1 MNCHSK
7 RVGALSSWSSKSYR
21 KEVPNNPIRKRRNK
35 MEQALPVEELANQRL
50 NVLIYSYTLLVK
62 NLMEEGVE
70 LEKVKKASD
79 KTWAILGQQ
88 AAEQM
93 KPLFGE
99 TMNIEVLQ
107 QSGAMASSIHGIE
120 FSEKVTENTIQSEYV
135 KCPWQEAYIAL
146 DMPSDW
152 RVCPSGHLAF
162 TESMYKGLF
171 PNATYK
177 MAKNMP
183 SGDQICEGTTEF

>member
-1 MNCHSK
+1 
-7 RVGALSSWSSKSYR
+7 
-21 KEVPNNPIRKRRNK
+21 
-35 MEQALPVEELANQRL
+35 MEQALPAEELANQRL
-50 NVLIYSYTLLVK
+50 NALIYSYTLLVK
-62 NLMEEGVE
+62 NLMEEGVD

-88 AAEQM
+88 AADQL

-99 TMNIEVLQ
+99 SVNIQALQ
-107 QSGAMASSIHGIE
+107 QSGAIAASVHGIE
-120 FSEKVTENTIQSEYV
+120 FSETVTENKIQSEYV

-152 RVCPSGHLAF
+152 RVCKSGHIAF
-162 TESMYKGLF
+162 TEGMYKGLN

-177 MAKNMP
+177 LTKNMP
-183 SGDQICEGTTEF
+183 SGDQICESTTEL

>member
-1 MNCHSK
+1 
-7 RVGALSSWSSKSYR
+7 
-21 KEVPNNPIRKRRNK
+21 

-62 NLMEEGVE
+62 NLMEEGVD

-88 AAEQM
+88 AADQL

-99 TMNIEVLQ
+99 TVNIEALQ
-107 QSGAMASSIHGIE
+107 QSGAIAASVHGIE
-120 FSEKVTENTIQSEYV
+120 YSEKITENKIQSEYV

-152 RVCPSGHLAF
+152 RVCTSGHIAF
-162 TESMYKGLF
+162 TEGMYKGLK

-177 MAKNMP
+177 MTKNMP
-183 SGDQICEGTTEF
+183 SGDQICETTTEF

>member
-1 MNCHSK
+1 
-7 RVGALSSWSSKSYR
+7 
-21 KEVPNNPIRKRRNK
+21 

-62 NLMEEGVE
+62 NLMEEGVD

-79 KTWAILGQQ
+79 KTWGILGQQ
-88 AAEQM
+88 AAEQL

-99 TMNIEVLQ
+99 TVDIEALQ
-107 QSGAMASSIHGIE
+107 QSGALAASVHGIE
-120 FSEKVTENTIQSEYV
+120 FSEEVTENKIQSEYV

-146 DMPSDW
+146 DMPNEW

-162 TESMYKGLF
+162 TENMYKGLN

-177 MAKNMP
+177 LTKNMP
-183 SGDQICEGTTEF
+183 SGDRICESTTAF

>member
-1 MNCHSK
+1 
-7 RVGALSSWSSKSYR
+7 
-21 KEVPNNPIRKRRNK
+21 

-62 NLMEEGVE
+62 NLMEEGVD

-88 AAEQM
+88 AAEQL

-99 TMNIEVLQ
+99 TVNIEALQ
-107 QSGAMASSIHGIE
+107 QSGAMAASIHGIE
-120 FSEKVTENTIQSEYV
+120 FSEKVTENKIQSEYV

-152 RVCPSGHLAF
+152 RVCSSGHLAF
-162 TESMYKGLF
+162 TESMYKGLN

-177 MAKNMP
+177 MTKNMP

>member
-1 MNCHSK
+1 
-7 RVGALSSWSSKSYR
+7 
-21 KEVPNNPIRKRRNK
+21 
-35 MEQALPVEELANQRL
+35 MEQALPAEEMANQRL
-50 NVLIYSYTLLVK
+50 NVLIYSYSLLVK
-62 NLMEEGVE
+62 NLMEEGVD

-99 TMNIEVLQ
+99 TVNIEAIQ
-107 QSGAMASSIHGIE
+107 QSGAMAASVHGIE
-120 FSEKVTENTIQSEYV
+120 FSEKVTENMIQSEYT

-146 DMPSDW
+146 DMPNDW
-152 RVCPSGHLAF
+152 RLCPSGHSAF
-162 TESMYKGLF
+162 TESMYKGLS

-177 MAKNMP
+177 MTKNMP
-183 SGDQICEGTTEF
+183 SGDQVCEGTTAF

>member
-1 MNCHSK
+1 
-7 RVGALSSWSSKSYR
+7 
-21 KEVPNNPIRKRRNK
+21 
-35 MEQALPVEELANQRL
+35 MEQALPVEELASQRL
-50 NVLIYSYTLLVK
+50 NALIYSYTLLVK
-62 NLMEEGVE
+62 NLMEEGVD

-88 AAEQM
+88 AADQL

-99 TMNIEVLQ
+99 TVSIEALQ
-107 QSGAMASSIHGIE
+107 QSGAIAASVHGIE
-120 FSEKVTENTIQSEYV
+120 FSEKVTENKIQSEYV

-162 TESMYKGLF
+162 NENMYKGLN

-177 MAKNMP
+177 MTKNMP
-183 SGDQICEGTTEF
+183 SGDQICESTTEF

>member
-1 MNCHSK
+1 
-7 RVGALSSWSSKSYR
+7 
-21 KEVPNNPIRKRRNK
+21 

-152 RVCPSGHLAF
+152 RVGPSGHLAF

-177 MAKNMP
+177 MTKNMP
-183 SGDQICEGTTEF
+183 SGDQICESTTEF

>member
-1 MNCHSK
+1 
-7 RVGALSSWSSKSYR
+7 
-21 KEVPNNPIRKRRNK
+21 

-79 KTWAILGQQ
+79 KTWAILGHQ

-99 TMNIEVLQ
+99 TMNIETLQ
-107 QSGAMASSIHGIE
+107 QSGAMATSIHGIE
-120 FSEKVTENTIQSEYV
+120 FSEKVTENKIHSEYV

-162 TESMYKGLF
+162 TESMYKGLI

-177 MAKNMP
+177 MTKNMP
-183 SGDQICEGTTEF
+183 SGDHICESTTAI

>member
-1 MNCHSK
+1 
-7 RVGALSSWSSKSYR
+7 
-21 KEVPNNPIRKRRNK
+21 
-35 MEQALPVEELANQRL
+35 MEQALPAEELANQRL
-50 NVLIYSYTLLVK
+50 NALIYSYTLLVK
-62 NLMEEGVE
+62 NLMEEGVD

-88 AAEQM
+88 AADQL

-99 TMNIEVLQ
+99 TVNIQALQ
-107 QSGAMASSIHGIE
+107 QSGAIAASVHGIE
-120 FSEKVTENTIQSEYV
+120 FSEKVTENKIQSEYV

-146 DMPSDW
+146 DMPKDW
-152 RVCPSGHLAF
+152 RICPSGHSAF
-162 TESMYKGLF
+162 TERMYKGLS

-177 MAKNMP
+177 MMKNMP

>member
-1 MNCHSK
+1 
-7 RVGALSSWSSKSYR
+7 
-21 KEVPNNPIRKRRNK
+21 
-35 MEQALPVEELANQRL
+35 MEQIIPIEECAKQRL
-50 NVLIYSYTLLVK
+50 QVLVYAYTLLVK
-62 NLMEEGVE
+62 NLMEEGVD

-99 TMNIEVLQ
+99 TVNIEAIQ
-107 QSGAMASSIHGIE
+107 QSGAIAASVHGIE
-120 FSEKVTENTIQSEYV
+120 FSEKVTGNMIQSEYT

-146 DMPSDW
+146 DMPNDW
-152 RVCPSGHLAF
+152 RLCPSGHSAF
-162 TESMYKGLF
+162 TESMYKGLS

-177 MAKNMP
+177 MTKNMP
-183 SGDQICEGTTEF
+183 SGDQVCEGTTAF

>member
-1 MNCHSK
+1 
-7 RVGALSSWSSKSYR
+7 
-21 KEVPNNPIRKRRNK
+21 

-99 TMNIEVLQ
+99 TMNIGAIQ

-162 TESMYKGLF
+162 TESMYKGLN
-171 PNATYK
+171 PNVTYK
-177 MAKNMP
+177 LTKNMP
-183 SGDQICEGTTEF
+183 SGDQICEGTTVF